1 MTMKRILGTS
11 LGLLAI
17 AALVASCEQRRVN
30 CTAAHGGF
38 AAKYTLKPGS
48 KQGEGDC
55 DTLKGEVVGIE
66 KYNPRQAGNPKRPD
80 PTRAHLAVRASGIA
94 YPAFAALGA
103 QVEIDAVALD
113 SLGDFESVD
122 PDEDDV
128 CAVPSLTEAR
138 LSIPAYEEPPPP
150 DAPEDTPPTQHPEV
164 DIRYAWSNLRIYV
177 TAAYPGTQI
186 VGDLTYTKDGCSAS
200 YGVVGLYPA
209 VECAPDGVPDPT
221 LCNPHPDLAKGRAF
235 GSGINPDFADRVTC
249 DAETG
254 LCVLT
259 SLPDALQ

>member
-1 MTMKRILGTS
+1 MKRTLGTS
-11 LGLLAI
+11 LGILAI
-17 AALVASCEQRRVN
+17 AALSLSCEQRRVT

-48 KQGEGDC
+48 KQGEGAC
-55 DTLKGEVVGIE
+55 DTLKGEIVGIE
-66 KYNPRQAGNPKRPD
+66 KYNPRQPGNPKRPD
-80 PTRAHLAVRASGIA
+80 FTKAHVAVRASGIA
-94 YPAFAALGA
+94 FPAFAAQGA
-103 QVEIDAVALD
+103 QVELGEAALD
-113 SLGDFESVD
+113 SIGDFAAVD

-128 CAVPSLTEAR
+128 CTVPSLSEAR

-150 DAPEDTPPTQHPEV
+150 DAPEDTPPTQRPAVE
-164 DIRYAWSNLRIYV
+164 IGYAWSNLRIYV

-186 VGDLTYTKDGCSAS
+186 VGDLTYTEDGCSAS
-200 YGVVGLYPA
+200 YSVVGLYPA

-221 LCNPHPDLAKGRAF
+221 LCDPRPDLAKGRAF
-235 GSGINPDFADRVTC
+235 GSGINPDFADRVAC